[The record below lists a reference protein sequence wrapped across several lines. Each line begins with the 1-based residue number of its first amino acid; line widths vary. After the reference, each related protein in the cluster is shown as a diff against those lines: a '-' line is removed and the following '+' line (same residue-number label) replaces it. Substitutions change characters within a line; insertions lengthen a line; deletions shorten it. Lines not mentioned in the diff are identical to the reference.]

1 VKFHHQQV
9 SEALSSEVV
18 LCVYRIV
25 QEALRNIVKHSHAQ
39 RASVHLEQQGPH
51 LTLNIADSGVGFTPG
66 TLEHSGLG
74 LVSIRERVNLL
85 GGQMVIRSAPGR
97 GTRLGVRVPVDS
109 KVAQAREA
117 AAFGPQIAESA

>member
-1 VKFHHQQV
+1 
-9 SEALSSEVV
+9 V

-39 RASVHLEQQGPH
+39 RASVRLEQQGAH

-85 GGQMVIRSAPGR
+85 GGQVVIRSAPGR
-97 GTRLGVRVPVDS
+97 GTRLGVRVPVDA
-109 KVAQAREA
+109 KAAQAREVS
-117 AAFGPQIAESA
+117 FGSQIAESA

>member
-1 VKFHHQQV
+1 M
-9 SEALSSEVV
+9 
-18 LCVYRIV
+18 YRIV

-39 RASVHLEQQGPH
+39 RASVRLEQQGAQ

-66 TLEHSGLG
+66 PLERSGLG

-97 GTRLGVRVPVDS
+97 GTRLGVRVPIDS
-109 KVAQAREA
+109 KAAQAREV
-117 AAFGPQIAESA
+117 AFGSQIAESA

>member
-1 VKFHHQQV
+1 
-9 SEALSSEVV
+9 
-18 LCVYRIV
+18 V

-39 RASVHLEQQGPH
+39 RASVRLEQQGAH

-109 KVAQAREA
+109 KVAQVRE
-117 AAFGPQIAESA
+117 AFGPQIAESA

>member
-1 VKFHHQQV
+1 
-9 SEALSSEVV
+9 

-117 AAFGPQIAESA
+117 AFGPQIAESA